1 LCLERVLSRP
11 TFRSLVTA
19 LTGSG
24 TGTTFVCNG
33 NESGCILIPGKG
45 RFSIKALM
53 LSPVV
58 VIVDEPGQPL
68 SQHLA
73 VHGWTNIDIFLFEC
87 TPEAFYPNVVKRP
100 AFSVHADGD
109 ILAFK
114 ILYPSWTRKLRALVR
129 VYNLRLAVHGD
140 CFTKHVQA
148 VFGIQRIVNV
158 PANNIPA
165 IYINDSRQVKE
176 SFCHWYVR
184 DIDTP
189 YMIRVRNLKTSK
201 SVRLNVFGQPQLTQV
216 PFRINGHDAH
226 FTKQSADTFWACQD
240 TQCTQ
245 EINHPQNAFC
255 RMFHVFFVHQA
266 HQFKV
271 CGILPGRLVILHAA
285 IQSE

>member
-1 LCLERVLSRP
+1 MCLERVLSRP

-33 NESGCILIPGKG
+33 NESGCIIIPRKG

-100 AFSVHADGD
+100 AFPVHADGD

-114 ILYPSWTRKLRALVR
+114 ILYPSWTRKLRSLVR
-129 VYNLRLAVHGD
+129 VYNLRLAMHGD
-140 CFTKHVQA
+140 CFTKHIQA